1 MNIQKLNGCLEV
13 LKKDL
18 GDGLLS
24 SSITSTEDGQILVA
38 TDKSNKA
45 GATLLT
51 EITASMREGLK
62 TYPVELGQYYYVD
75 VAGNMGIL
83 AIPFGDYQWAI
94 VINKK
99 QVKLGLL
106 LNIVLPKIIDAFED
120 AVVS

>member
-18 GDGLLS
+18 GDGLIS